1 MSAGLRFTS
10 FLCAGVLSLGYA
22 QELNRSGSIMS
33 GVSDSS
39 AGEAEPSPNE
49 LPCAQPEYDGTRY
62 PWLTGE
68 NVEAL
73 CRRVTP
79 VPGLSRVS
87 AEPGSFG
94 EWLRNLPLKPGRPS
108 VRLFDGRPKANQEAH
123 HAVVAI
129 DVGHR
134 DLQQCADAIMRL
146 RAEYLWAAGC
156 ANSIMFRFTS
166 GDPATWRA
174 WKAGFRPSVHGSSVM
189 WARTAPAD
197 DTYSS
202 FRSYLETVF
211 TYAGSAS
218 LEGEL
223 EPVADPSK
231 LEIGDVFVQG
241 GYPGHAV
248 IVVDV
253 AEGRRGGRWFLL
265 AQSFMPAQEIHILE
279 NPHDLSSPWY
289 QARASGQLRTPE
301 WTFNHEDLRRFPAVG
316 CP

>member
-1 MSAGLRFTS
+1 MDD
-10 FLCAGVLSLGYA
+10 V
-22 QELNRSGSIMS
+22 SGSS
-33 GVSDSS
+33 V
-39 AGEAEPSPNE
+39 GEAALPSNEPRPT
-49 LPCAQPEYDGTRY
+49 LPEYDATRY

-68 NVEAL
+68 NAEAL
-73 CRRVTP
+73 WQRIP
-79 VPGLSRVS
+79 PLPGLTRVS
-87 AEPGSFG
+87 PEPGSFG
-94 EWLRNLPLKPGRPS
+94 DWLRNLPVKPGRPP
-108 VRLFDGRPKANQEAH
+108 VRLFNGRLKVNQDTH

-134 DLQQCADAIMRL
+134 DLQQCADAIIRL

-156 ANSIMFRFTS
+156 ANSIAFRFTS

-174 WKAGFRPSVHGSSVM
+174 WKAGFRPSVQDSSVM
-189 WARTAPAD
+189 WARAAPAD
-197 DTYSS
+197 DTYAS

-218 LEGEL
+218 LEREL
-223 EPVADPSK
+223 EPVADPARP
-231 LEIGDVFVQG
+231 EIGDVFIQG
-241 GYPGHAV
+241 GFPGHAV

-279 NPHDLSSPWY
+279 NPSDLSSPWY
-289 QARASGQLRTPE
+289 QAQASGRLDTPE
-301 WTFNHEDLRRFPAVG
+301 WTFNHEDLHRFPAVA

>member
-1 MSAGLRFTS
+1 MDD
-10 FLCAGVLSLGYA
+10 
-22 QELNRSGSIMS
+22 
-33 GVSDSS
+33 VSDSS
-39 AGEAEPSPNE
+39 ATEATASPNE
-49 LPCAQPEYDGTRY
+49 LPSAQPEYDITRY
-62 PWLTGE
+62 PWITGDD
-68 NVEAL
+68 VEAL
-73 CRRVTP
+73 WQRIAP
-79 VPGLSRVS
+79 VPGLTRV
-87 AEPGSFG
+87 APEPGSFG
-94 EWLRNLPLKPGRPS
+94 EWLRNLPLKPGKPS
-108 VRLFDGRPKANQEAH
+108 VKLFNGRPKANQEAH

-156 ANSIMFRFTS
+156 ANSIAFRFTS

-174 WKAGFRPSVHGSSVM
+174 WKAGYRPSVQGSSVM

-197 DTYSS
+197 DTYAS

-223 EPVADPSK
+223 EPVADPSRP
-231 LEIGDVFVQG
+231 EIGDVFIRG
-241 GYPGHAV
+241 GFPGHAV
-248 IVVDV
+248 IVVDI

-279 NPHDLSSPWY
+279 NPSDLSSPWY
-289 QARASGQLRTPE
+289 QAQASGRLDTPE
-301 WTFNHEDLRRFPAVG
+301 WTFDHEDLHRFPVVE